1 MLECYDGGIMNIYK
15 GLNKYKLRI
24 IVVILLTFGNALGE
38 LFLPRLMSLVIDKG
52 VAYGDTAYVLKI
64 GALMIV
70 VVILTVMCRASAA
83 YHSSKTTMAF
93 SRDLRYKLFKKI
105 NYLSFDDVEH
115 FSISSL
121 ITRTTDDVNQV
132 EQMVLMGLRPLIRGP
147 LMFIGGLIMALST
160 NVKLSLVFPLTIP
173 FIGFGIF
180 YVFKRGLPYF
190 PILQRR
196 LDKLNELFRRR
207 LTGLRVIRAF
217 SKDDYEEEI
226 FDQANRSYQDM
237 ASLVNKLLVNVR
249 PMLGTILNFG
259 IIFVLYYGAKLVDI
273 RDMGIGELMAFI
285 QYITQVL
292 LAMIMMSFL
301 LTLLPRTFASME
313 RINEVLDYEAT
324 KTGGEKILSEEIFDI
339 EARDLSFSYP
349 DASLKVLKDINFH
362 VKKGETLGIIGGTG
376 SGKSTLLR
384 LLLQFYEPG
393 DGELFINGIDIKSLK
408 NSELREEI
416 SYVPQENFF
425 FSKTV
430 AENLTYSRED
440 AEKERM
446 LEAIKNS
453 DAEEFLGGDPLN
465 KEIARGGKNLS
476 GGQRQR
482 LAIARALTRDAS
494 LYLFDDS
501 FSALDYKTDYELRQ
515 ILKEKLQGKIVIVV
529 AQRVA
534 TILNADKIL
543 ILEDGQVAGYGNH
556 ESLMRTNEIYREIA
570 VSQGQAYEEE

>member
-1 MLECYDGGIMNIYK
+1 MSIYK
-15 GLNKYKLRI
+15 GLNKYKIRI

-38 LFLPRLMSLVIDKG
+38 LFLPRLMSLVIDRG

-173 FIGFGIF
+173 FIGLGIF
-180 YVFKRGLPYF
+180 YVFKRSLPYF

-226 FDQANRSYQDM
+226 FDQANKSYQEM

-273 RDMGIGELMAFI
+273 REMGIGELMAFI

-292 LAMIMMSFL
+292 IAMIMMSFL
-301 LTLLPRTFASME
+301 LSLLPRVFASME
-313 RINEVLDYEAT
+313 RINEVLEYEAT

-339 EARDLSFSYP
+339 EARGLSFSYP

-393 DGELFINGIDIKSLK
+393 EGELFINGMDIKSLK
-408 NSELREEI
+408 NFELREEI

-430 AENLTYSRED
+430 AENLSYARED
-440 AEKERM
+440 AEEDIM
-446 LEAIKNS
+446 FDAIKNA
-453 DAEEFLGGDPLN
+453 DAIEFLGQDPLN

-515 ILKEKLQGKIVIVV
+515 ILKEKLQDKIVIVV

-534 TILNADKIL
+534 TILNDDKIL
-543 ILEDGQVAGYGNH
+543 VLEDGQVAGYGNH
-556 ESLMRTNEIYREIA
+556 ESLMKTNEIYREIA

>member
-1 MLECYDGGIMNIYK
+1 MSIYK
-15 GLNKYKLRI
+15 GLNKYKIRI
-24 IVVILLTFGNALGE
+24 IVVVFLTFGNALGE
-38 LFLPRLMSLVIDKG
+38 LFLPRLMSLVIDRG

-173 FIGFGIF
+173 FIGLGIF
-180 YVFKRGLPYF
+180 YVFKKGLPYF
-190 PILQRR
+190 PILQTR

-226 FDQANRSYQDM
+226 FDQANKSYQEM

-324 KTGGEKILSEEIFDI
+324 KTGGEKILSGEIFDI
-339 EARDLSFSYP
+339 EARNLSFSYP

-384 LLLQFYEPG
+384 LLLQFYEPS

-408 NSELREEI
+408 NFGLREEI

-430 AENLTYSRED
+430 AENLSYARED
-440 AEKERM
+440 AEEERM
-446 LEAIKNS
+446 LEAIKNA
-453 DAEEFLGGDPLN
+453 DAIEFLGDDPLN

-482 LAIARALTRDAS
+482 LAIARALTREAS
-494 LYLFDDS
+494 VYLFDDS

-515 ILKEKLQGKIVIVV
+515 ILKKNLKDKIVIVV

-543 ILEDGQVAGYGNH
+543 VLEDGQVAGYGNH
-556 ESLMRTNEIYREIA
+556 ESLMKTNEIYREIA
-570 VSQGQAYEEE
+570 VSQGQAYE

>member
-1 MLECYDGGIMNIYK
+1 MSIYK
-15 GLNKYKLRI
+15 GLNKYKIRI

-38 LFLPRLMSLVIDKG
+38 LFLPRLMSLVIDRG
-52 VAYGDTAYVLKI
+52 VAYGDTSYVLKI

-83 YHSSKTTMAF
+83 YNSSKTTMAF

-226 FDQANRSYQDM
+226 FDQANRSYQEM

-273 RDMGIGELMAFI
+273 REMGIGELMAFI

-292 LAMIMMSFL
+292 IAMIMMSFL
-301 LTLLPRTFASME
+301 LSLLPRVFASME
-313 RINEVLDYEAT
+313 RINEVLEYEAT

-393 DGELFINGIDIKSLK
+393 EGELFINGMDIKSLK
-408 NSELREEI
+408 NFELREEI

-430 AENLTYSRED
+430 AENLSYARED
-440 AEKERM
+440 AEEEIM
-446 LEAIKNS
+446 FEAIKNA
-453 DAEEFLGGDPLN
+453 DAIEFLGQDPLN

-515 ILKEKLQGKIVIVV
+515 ILKEKLQDKIVIVV

-543 ILEDGQVAGYGNH
+543 VLEDGQVAGYGNH
-556 ESLMRTNEIYREIA
+556 ESLMKTNEIYREIA

>member
-1 MLECYDGGIMNIYK
+1 MSIYK
-15 GLNKYKLRI
+15 GLNKYKIRI

-173 FIGFGIF
+173 FIGIGIF

-226 FDQANRSYQDM
+226 FDQANKSYQEM
-237 ASLVNKLLVNVR
+237 ATLVNKLLVNVR

-259 IIFVLYYGAKLVDI
+259 IIFVLYYGAKLIDI
-273 RDMGIGELMAFI
+273 KEMGIGELMAFI

-292 LAMIMMSFL
+292 IAMIMMSFL
-301 LTLLPRTFASME
+301 LSLLPRVFASME
-313 RINEVLDYEAT
+313 RINEVLEYEAT

-393 DGELFINGIDIKSLK
+393 EGQLFINGIDIKSLK
-408 NSELREEI
+408 NFGLREEI

-430 AENLTYSRED
+430 AENLSYARED
-440 AEKERM
+440 AEEEIM
-446 LEAIKNS
+446 LESIKNS

-515 ILKEKLQGKIVIVV
+515 VLKEKLQGKIVIVV

-543 ILEDGQVAGYGNH
+543 VLEDGQVAGYGNH
-556 ESLMRTNEIYREIA
+556 ESLMKTNEIYREIA

>member
-1 MLECYDGGIMNIYK
+1 MSIYK
-15 GLNKYKLRI
+15 GLNKYKIRI

-147 LMFIGGLIMALST
+147 LMFIGGLIMTLST

-173 FIGFGIF
+173 FIGLGIF
-180 YVFKRGLPYF
+180 YVFKMGLPYF

-226 FDQANRSYQDM
+226 FDQANKSYQEM

-273 RDMGIGELMAFI
+273 REMGIGELMAFI

-292 LAMIMMSFL
+292 IAMIMMSFL
-301 LTLLPRTFASME
+301 LSLLPRVFASME
-313 RINEVLDYEAT
+313 RINEVLEYEAT

-349 DASLKVLKDINFH
+349 DARLKVLKDISFH

-384 LLLQFYEPG
+384 LILQFYEPG
-393 DGELFINGIDIKSLK
+393 DGELFINGIDIKSL
-408 NSELREEI
+408 NNFGLREEI

-430 AENLTYSRED
+430 AENLSYARED
-440 AEKERM
+440 AEEEIM
-446 LEAIKNS
+446 LEAIKNA
-453 DAEEFLGGDPLN
+453 DAIEFLGQDPLN

-494 LYLFDDS
+494 VYLFDDS

-515 ILKEKLQGKIVIVV
+515 ILKEKLQDKIVIVV

-543 ILEDGQVAGYGNH
+543 VLEDGQLAGYGNH

>member
-1 MLECYDGGIMNIYK
+1 MSIYK
-15 GLNKYKLRI
+15 GLNKYKIRI

-52 VAYGDTAYVLKI
+52 VAYGDTSYVLKI
-64 GALMIV
+64 GAVMIF

-160 NVKLSLVFPLTIP
+160 NVKLSIVFPITIP
-173 FIGFGIF
+173 FIAIGIF
-180 YVFKRGLPYF
+180 YVFKLGLPYF
-190 PILQRR
+190 PILQKR
-196 LDKLNELFRRR
+196 LDRLNELFRRR

-217 SKDDYEEEI
+217 SKDEYEENI
-226 FDQANRSYQDM
+226 FENANKSYQEM
-237 ASLVNKLLVNVR
+237 AAKVNKLLVNVR

-259 IIFVLYYGAKLVDI
+259 IIFVLFFGAKLIDI
-273 RDMGIGELMAFI
+273 RNLGIGELMAFI

-292 LAMIMMSFL
+292 SAMIMMSFL

-313 RINEVLDYEAT
+313 RINEVLDYNST
-324 KTGGEKILSEEIFDI
+324 KTGGEKDLAGEIYEI
-339 EARDLSFSYP
+339 EAKNLSFSYP
-349 DASLKVLKDINFH
+349 DANLKVLKNINFK
-362 VKKGETLGIIGGTG
+362 VKRGETLGIIGGTG

-393 DGELFINGIDIKSLK
+393 DGELFINGIDIKSLNNYGVRDK
-408 NSELREEI
+408 I

-430 AENLTYSRED
+430 AENLSYAKEN
-440 AEKERM
+440 AEKEKM
-446 LEAIKNS
+446 LAAIKNS
-453 DAEEFLGGDPLN
+453 DAEEFLGEDPLN

-494 LYLFDDS
+494 VYIFDDS

-515 ILKEKLQGKIVIVV
+515 TLKKSLRDKIVIVV

-543 ILEDGQVAGYGNH
+543 VLEDGEEVGYGNH
-556 ESLMRTNEIYREIA
+556 HILMETNEVYREIA
-570 VSQGQAYEEE
+570 TSQGQAYEEK

>member
-1 MLECYDGGIMNIYK
+1 MSIYK
-15 GLNKYKLRI
+15 GLNKYKIRI

-38 LFLPRLMSLVIDKG
+38 LFLPRLMSLVIDRG

-93 SRDLRYKLFKKI
+93 SKDLRYKLFKKI

-147 LMFIGGLIMALST
+147 LMFMGGLIMALST

-180 YVFKRGLPYF
+180 YVFKKGLPYF
-190 PILQRR
+190 PILQKR

-226 FDQANRSYQDM
+226 FDQANRSYQEM

-249 PMLGTILNFG
+249 PMLGTVLNFG

-273 RDMGIGELMAFI
+273 REMGIGELMAFI

-292 LAMIMMSFL
+292 IAMIMMSFL
-301 LTLLPRTFASME
+301 LSLLPRVFASME
-313 RINEVLDYEAT
+313 RINEVLEYEAT

-393 DGELFINGIDIKSLK
+393 EGELFINGIDIRSLK
-408 NSELREEI
+408 NFELREEI

-430 AENLTYSRED
+430 AENLTYAREN
-440 AEKERM
+440 AEKEIM
-446 LEAIKNS
+446 LESIKNA
-453 DAEEFLGGDPLN
+453 DAIEFLGGDPLN

-494 LYLFDDS
+494 VYLFDDS

-515 ILKEKLQGKIVIVV
+515 ILKGKLQDKIVIVV

-543 ILEDGQVAGYGNH
+543 VLEDGQVAGYGNH
-556 ESLMRTNEIYREIA
+556 ESLMKTNEIYREIA

>member
-1 MLECYDGGIMNIYK
+1 MSIYK
-15 GLNKYKLRI
+15 GLNKYKIRI

-173 FIGFGIF
+173 FIGLGIF
-180 YVFKRGLPYF
+180 YVFKKGLPYF

-226 FDQANRSYQDM
+226 FDQANRSYQEM

-259 IIFVLYYGAKLVDI
+259 IIFVLYYGAKLIDI
-273 RDMGIGELMAFI
+273 REMGIGELMAFI

-292 LAMIMMSFL
+292 IAMIMMSFL
-301 LTLLPRTFASME
+301 LSLLPRVFASME
-313 RINEVLDYEAT
+313 RINEVLEYEAT

-362 VKKGETLGIIGGTG
+362 VKKGETLGIIGGAG

-393 DGELFINGIDIKSLK
+393 EGQLFINGIDIKSLK
-408 NSELREEI
+408 NFELREKI

-430 AENLTYSRED
+430 AENLSYARED
-440 AEKERM
+440 AEEEIM
-446 LEAIKNS
+446 LEAIKNA
-453 DAEEFLGGDPLN
+453 DAIEFLGQDPLN

-515 ILKEKLQGKIVIVV
+515 ILKEKLQDKIVIVV

-543 ILEDGQVAGYGNH
+543 VLEDGQLAGYGNH
-556 ESLMRTNEIYREIA
+556 ESLMKTNEIYREIA

>member
-1 MLECYDGGIMNIYK
+1 MSIYK
-15 GLNKYKLRI
+15 GLNKYKIRI

-38 LFLPRLMSLVIDKG
+38 LFLPRLMSLVIDRG

-93 SRDLRYKLFKKI
+93 SRDLRYKLFKEI

-173 FIGFGIF
+173 FIGLGIF

-226 FDQANRSYQDM
+226 FDQANRSYQEM

-292 LAMIMMSFL
+292 IAMIMMSFL
-301 LTLLPRTFASME
+301 LSLLPRVFASME
-313 RINEVLDYEAT
+313 RINEVLEYEAT

-393 DGELFINGIDIKSLK
+393 EGELFINGIDIKSLK
-408 NSELREEI
+408 NFELREEI

-430 AENLTYSRED
+430 AENLSYARED
-440 AEKERM
+440 AEEEIM
-446 LEAIKNS
+446 LEAIKNA
-453 DAEEFLGGDPLN
+453 DAIGFLGEDPLT

-494 LYLFDDS
+494 VYLFDDS

-515 ILKEKLQGKIVIVV
+515 ILKEKLGDKIVIVV

-543 ILEDGQVAGYGNH
+543 VLEDGQVAGYGNH
-556 ESLMRTNEIYREIA
+556 ESLMKTNEIYREIA

>member
-1 MLECYDGGIMNIYK
+1 MSIYK
-15 GLNKYKLRI
+15 GLNKYKIRI

-38 LFLPRLMSLVIDKG
+38 LFLPRLMSLVIDRG

-180 YVFKRGLPYF
+180 YVFKLGLPYF

-226 FDQANRSYQDM
+226 FDQANKSYQEM

-259 IIFVLYYGAKLVDI
+259 IIFVLYYGAKLIDI
-273 RDMGIGELMAFI
+273 KEMGIGELMAFI

-292 LAMIMMSFL
+292 IAMIMMSFL
-301 LTLLPRTFASME
+301 LSLLPRVFASME
-313 RINEVLDYEAT
+313 RINEVLEYEAT

-393 DGELFINGIDIKSLK
+393 EGELFINGIDIKSLK
-408 NSELREEI
+408 NFGLREEI
-416 SYVPQENFF
+416 SYVPQGNFF

-430 AENLTYSRED
+430 AENLSYARED
-440 AEKERM
+440 AEEELM
-446 LEAIKNS
+446 LESIKNA
-453 DAEEFLGGDPLN
+453 DAEEFLGGNPLN

-515 ILKEKLQGKIVIVV
+515 ILKEKLGEKIVIVV

-543 ILEDGQVAGYGNH
+543 VLEDGQVAGYGNH
-556 ESLMRTNEIYREIA
+556 ESLMKTNEIYREIA

>member
-1 MLECYDGGIMNIYK
+1 MSIYK
-15 GLNKYKLRI
+15 GLNKYKIRI

-173 FIGFGIF
+173 FIGLGIF
-180 YVFKRGLPYF
+180 YVFKKGLPYF

-226 FDQANRSYQDM
+226 FDQANRSYQEM

-292 LAMIMMSFL
+292 IAMIMMSFL
-301 LTLLPRTFASME
+301 LSLLPRVFASME

-339 EARDLSFSYP
+339 EARNLSFSYP

-393 DGELFINGIDIKSLK
+393 EGELFINGIDIKSLK
-408 NSELREEI
+408 NFELREEI

-430 AENLTYSRED
+430 AENLSYARED
-440 AEKERM
+440 AEEEIM
-446 LEAIKNS
+446 LEAIKNA
-453 DAEEFLGGDPLN
+453 DAIEFLGDDPLN

-515 ILKEKLQGKIVIVV
+515 ILKEKLQDKIVVVV

-543 ILEDGQVAGYGNH
+543 VLEGGQVAGYGNH
-556 ESLMRTNEIYREIA
+556 ESLMKTNEIYREIA

>member
-1 MLECYDGGIMNIYK
+1 MSIYK
-15 GLNKYKLRI
+15 GLNKYKIRI
-24 IVVILLTFGNALGE
+24 IFVILLTFGNALGE
-38 LFLPRLMSLVIDKG
+38 LFLPRLMSLVIDRG

-105 NYLSFDDVEH
+105 NYLSFDHVEH

-147 LMFIGGLIMALST
+147 LMFMGGLIMALST

-180 YVFKRGLPYF
+180 YVFKLGLPYF

-226 FDQANRSYQDM
+226 FDQANKSYQEM

-273 RDMGIGELMAFI
+273 REMGIGELMAFI

-292 LAMIMMSFL
+292 IAMIMMSFL
-301 LTLLPRTFASME
+301 LSLLPRVFASME
-313 RINEVLDYEAT
+313 RINEVLEYEAT
-324 KTGGEKILSEEIFDI
+324 KTGGEKVLSEEIFDI

-393 DGELFINGIDIKSLK
+393 EGQLFINGIDIKSLK
-408 NSELREEI
+408 NFELREEI

-430 AENLTYSRED
+430 AENLSYARED
-440 AEKERM
+440 AEEDIM
-446 LEAIKNS
+446 LEAIKNA
-453 DAEEFLGGDPLN
+453 DAIEFLGQDPLN

-476 GGQRQR
+476 GGQRHR

-515 ILKEKLQGKIVIVV
+515 ILKEKLQDKIVIVV

-543 ILEDGQVAGYGNH
+543 VLEDGQVAGYGNH
-556 ESLMRTNEIYREIA
+556 ESLMKTNEIYREIA

>member
-1 MLECYDGGIMNIYK
+1 MSIYK
-15 GLNKYKLRI
+15 GLNRYKIRI
-24 IVVILLTFGNALGE
+24 IFVILLTFGNALGE
-38 LFLPRLMSLVIDKG
+38 LFLPRLMSLVIDRG

-64 GALMIV
+64 GALMIF

-173 FIGFGIF
+173 FIGLGIF

-217 SKDDYEEEI
+217 SKDEYEEAV
-226 FDQANRSYQDM
+226 FDEANIAYQEM
-237 ASLVNKLLVNVR
+237 STKVNKLLVNVR

-259 IIFVLYYGAKLVDI
+259 IIFVLYYGAKLIDI
-273 RDMGIGELMAFI
+273 REMGIGELMAFI

-292 LAMIMMSFL
+292 IAMIMMSFL
-301 LTLLPRTFASME
+301 LSLLPRVFASME
-313 RINEVLDYEAT
+313 RINEVLEYEAT
-324 KTGGEKILSEEIFDI
+324 KTGGEKVLSEEIFDI

-393 DGELFINGIDIKSLK
+393 EGQLFINGIDIKSLK
-408 NSELREEI
+408 NFELREEI

-430 AENLTYSRED
+430 AENLSYARED
-440 AEKERM
+440 AEEDIM
-446 LEAIKNS
+446 LEAIKNA
-453 DAEEFLGGDPLN
+453 DAIEFLGQDPLN

-476 GGQRQR
+476 GGQRHR
-482 LAIARALTRDAS
+482 LAIVRALTRDAS

-515 ILKEKLQGKIVIVV
+515 ILKEKLQDKIVIVV

-543 ILEDGQVAGYGNH
+543 VLEDGQVAGYGNH
-556 ESLMRTNEIYREIA
+556 ESLMKTNEIYREIA

>member
-1 MLECYDGGIMNIYK
+1 MNIYR
-15 GLNKYKLRI
+15 GLNKYKIRI
-24 IVVILLTFGNALGE
+24 IVVIFLTFGNALGE
-38 LFLPRLMSLVIDKG
+38 LFLPKLMSLVIDKG
-52 VAYGDTAYVLKI
+52 VAYGDTDYVLKI
-64 GALMIV
+64 GGLMIL
-70 VVILTVMCRASAA
+70 VVIFTVMCRASAA

-132 EQMVLMGLRPLIRGP
+132 EQMVLIGLRPLIRGP

-160 NVKLSLVFPLTIP
+160 NVRLSLVFPITIP
-173 FIGFGIF
+173 FIGLGIYF
-180 YVFKRGLPYF
+180 VFKKGLPYF
-190 PILQRR
+190 PILQKR

-217 SKDDYEEEI
+217 SKDEYEEEI
-226 FDQANRSYQDM
+226 FDEANISYQEM
-237 ASLVNKLLVNVR
+237 ATKVNKLLVNVR

-259 IIFVLYYGAKLVDI
+259 IIFVLYFGARLIDI
-273 RDMGIGELMAFI
+273 REMGIGDLMAFI

-292 LAMIMMSFL
+292 SAMIMMSFL
-301 LTLLPRTFASME
+301 LSLIPRTYASMD
-313 RINEVLDYEAT
+313 RINEVLDYEST
-324 KTGGEKILSEEIFDI
+324 KTGGEEILSKEIYEI
-339 EARDLSFSYP
+339 EAKNLFFAYP
-349 DASLKVLKDINFH
+349 DASMKVLRDINFN

-376 SGKSTLLR
+376 SGKSSLLR

-393 DGELFINGIDIKSLK
+393 DGELFINGRDIKTL
-408 NSELREEI
+408 NNYDVREEI

-430 AENLTYSRED
+430 SENLSYAKENAED
-440 AEKERM
+440 DKM
-446 LEAIKNS
+446 LESLKNAR
-453 DAEEFLGGDPLN
+453 AEEFLGENPLE
-465 KEIARGGKNLS
+465 KKISRGGKNLS

-482 LAIARALTRDAS
+482 LAMARALARDAS
-494 LYLFDDS
+494 VYIFDDS

-515 ILKEKLQGKIVIVV
+515 ILKKKLDEKIVIVV

-543 ILEDGQVAGYGNH
+543 VLEDGQVAGYGNH
-556 ESLMRTNEIYREIA
+556 KNLMRTNEVYREIA
-570 VSQGQAYEEE
+570 ISQGQAYEEE

>member
-1 MLECYDGGIMNIYK
+1 MNIYK
-15 GLNKYKLRI
+15 GLNKYKIRI

-38 LFLPRLMSLVIDKG
+38 LFLPKLMSLVIDKG
-52 VAYGDTAYVLKI
+52 VAYGDTSYVLKI
-64 GALMIV
+64 GALMIF

-93 SRDLRYKLFKKI
+93 SRDLRYELFKKI
-105 NYLSFDDVEH
+105 NYLSFDDVKY

-160 NVKLSLVFPLTIP
+160 NVKLSIVFPLTIP
-173 FIGFGIF
+173 FIGLGIF
-180 YVFKRGLPYF
+180 YVFKMGLPYF

-217 SKDDYEEEI
+217 SKDEYEEVV
-226 FDQANRSYQDM
+226 FDEANRSYQEM
-237 ASLVNKLLVNVR
+237 STKVNKLLVNVR

-259 IIFVLYYGAKLVDI
+259 IIFVLYYGAKLIDI
-273 RDMGIGELMAFI
+273 RELGIGELMAYI

-292 LAMIMMSFL
+292 IAMIMMSFL
-301 LTLLPRTFASME
+301 LSLLPRVFASME
-313 RINEVLDYEAT
+313 RINEVLEYERS
-324 KTGGEKILSEEIFDI
+324 KTGGDKNLSEDIYEI
-339 EARDLSFSYP
+339 EAKNLSFSYP
-349 DASLKVLKDINFH
+349 DASLKALKDINFH

-408 NSELREEI
+408 NFEVREKI

-430 AENLTYSRED
+430 AENLSYAREN
-440 AEKERM
+440 AEEEKM
-446 LEAIKNS
+446 LDSINNAH
-453 DAEEFLGGDPLN
+453 AREFLGEDPLN
-465 KEIARGGKNLS
+465 KEIARAGKNLS

-482 LAIARALTRDAS
+482 LAIARALTREAS
-494 LYLFDDS
+494 VYLFDDS

-515 ILKEKLQGKIVIVV
+515 ILKKNLKDKIVIVV

-543 ILEDGQVAGYGNH
+543 VLEDGQVAGYGNH
-556 ESLMRTNEIYREIA
+556 ESLMKTNEIYREIA
-570 VSQGQAYEEE
+570 ISQGQDYEEER

>member
-1 MLECYDGGIMNIYK
+1 MSIYK
-15 GLNKYKLRI
+15 GLNKYKIRI
-24 IVVILLTFGNALGE
+24 IFVILLTFGNALGE
-38 LFLPRLMSLVIDKG
+38 LFLPRLMSLVIDRG

-173 FIGFGIF
+173 FIGLGIF
-180 YVFKRGLPYF
+180 YVFKMGLPYF

-226 FDQANRSYQDM
+226 FDQANKSYQEM

-273 RDMGIGELMAFI
+273 REMGIGELMAFI

-292 LAMIMMSFL
+292 IAMIMMSFL
-301 LTLLPRTFASME
+301 LSLLPRVFASME
-313 RINEVLDYEAT
+313 RINEVLEYEAT

-339 EARDLSFSYP
+339 EARELSFSYP

-393 DGELFINGIDIKSLK
+393 DGQLFINGMDIKSLK
-408 NSELREEI
+408 NFELREEI
-416 SYVPQENFF
+416 SYVPHENFF

-430 AENLTYSRED
+430 AENLSYARED
-440 AEKERM
+440 AEEDIM

-453 DAEEFLGGDPLN
+453 DAEEFLGQDPLN

-515 ILKEKLQGKIVIVV
+515 ILKEKLQDKIVIVV

-543 ILEDGQVAGYGNH
+543 VLEDGQVAGYGNH
-556 ESLMRTNEIYREIA
+556 ESLMKTNEIYREIA

>member
-1 MLECYDGGIMNIYK
+1 MSIYK
-15 GLNKYKLRI
+15 GLNKYKIRI

-38 LFLPRLMSLVIDKG
+38 LFLPRLMSLVIDRG

-173 FIGFGIF
+173 FIGLGIF
-180 YVFKRGLPYF
+180 YVFKMGLPYF

-226 FDQANRSYQDM
+226 FDQANRSYQEM

-259 IIFVLYYGAKLVDI
+259 IIFVLYYGAKLIDI
-273 RDMGIGELMAFI
+273 REMGIGELMAFI

-292 LAMIMMSFL
+292 IAMIMMSFL
-301 LTLLPRTFASME
+301 LSLLPRVFASME
-313 RINEVLDYEAT
+313 RINEVLEYEAT

-393 DGELFINGIDIKSLK
+393 EGQLFINGMDIKSLK
-408 NSELREEI
+408 NFELREEI

-430 AENLTYSRED
+430 AENLSYARKD
-440 AEKERM
+440 AEEEIM
-446 LEAIKNS
+446 LEAIKNA
-453 DAEEFLGGDPLN
+453 DAIEFLGQDPLN

-515 ILKEKLQGKIVIVV
+515 ILKEKLQDKIVIVV

-543 ILEDGQVAGYGNH
+543 VLEDGQLAGYGNH

>member
-1 MLECYDGGIMNIYK
+1 MSIYK
-15 GLNKYKLRI
+15 GLNKYKIRI

-38 LFLPRLMSLVIDKG
+38 LFLPRLMSLVIDRG

-173 FIGFGIF
+173 FIGLGIF
-180 YVFKRGLPYF
+180 YVFKKGLPYF

-217 SKDDYEEEI
+217 SKDDYEEEV
-226 FDQANRSYQDM
+226 FDQANRSYQEM
-237 ASLVNKLLVNVR
+237 ASIVNKLLVNVR

-273 RDMGIGELMAFI
+273 REMGIGELMAFI

-292 LAMIMMSFL
+292 IAMIMMSFL
-301 LTLLPRTFASME
+301 LSLLPRVFASME
-313 RINEVLDYEAT
+313 RINEVLEYEAT

-384 LLLQFYEPG
+384 LILQFYEPG
-393 DGELFINGIDIKSLK
+393 EGQLFINGIDIKSLR
-408 NSELREEI
+408 NFELREEI

-430 AENLTYSRED
+430 AENLSYARED
-440 AEKERM
+440 VEEEIM
-446 LEAIKNS
+446 LEAIKNA
-453 DAEEFLGGDPLN
+453 DAIEFLGQDPLN

-515 ILKEKLQGKIVIVV
+515 ILKEKLQDKIVIVV

-543 ILEDGQVAGYGNH
+543 VLEDGQVAGYGNH

>member
-1 MLECYDGGIMNIYK
+1 MNIYK
-15 GLNKYKLRI
+15 GLNKYKIRI

-38 LFLPRLMSLVIDKG
+38 LFLPKLMSLVIDKG
-52 VAYGDTAYVLKI
+52 VAYGDTSYVLKI
-64 GALMIV
+64 GALMIF

-93 SRDLRYKLFKKI
+93 SRDLRYELFKKI
-105 NYLSFDDVEH
+105 NYLSFDDVDH

-160 NVKLSLVFPLTIP
+160 NVKLSIVFPLTIP
-173 FIGFGIF
+173 FIGLGIF
-180 YVFKRGLPYF
+180 YVFKMGLPYF

-217 SKDDYEEEI
+217 SKDDYEEEV
-226 FDQANRSYQDM
+226 FDDANKSYQEM
-237 ASLVNKLLVNVR
+237 STKVNKLLVNVR

-259 IIFVLYYGAKLVDI
+259 IIFVLYYGAKLIDI
-273 RDMGIGELMAFI
+273 RELGIGELMAYI

-292 LAMIMMSFL
+292 IAMIMMSFL
-301 LTLLPRTFASME
+301 LSLLPRVFASME
-313 RINEVLDYEAT
+313 RINEVLEYERS
-324 KTGGEKILSEEIFDI
+324 KTGGDKNLSEDIYEI
-339 EARDLSFSYP
+339 EAKNLSFSYP
-349 DASLKVLKDINFH
+349 DASLKALKDINFH

-408 NSELREEI
+408 NFGVREKI

-430 AENLTYSRED
+430 AENLSYARED
-440 AEKERM
+440 AEEEKM
-446 LEAIKNS
+446 LESINNAQ
-453 DAEEFLGGDPLN
+453 AREFLGEDPLN

-482 LAIARALTRDAS
+482 LAIARALTREAS
-494 LYLFDDS
+494 VYLFDDS

-515 ILKEKLQGKIVIVV
+515 ILKKNLRDKIVIVV

-543 ILEDGQVAGYGNH
+543 VLEDGQVAGYGNH
-556 ESLMRTNEIYREIA
+556 ESLMKTNEIYREIA
-570 VSQGQAYEEE
+570 ISQGQDYEEER

>member
-1 MLECYDGGIMNIYK
+1 MSIYK
-15 GLNKYKLRI
+15 GLNKYKIRI

-147 LMFIGGLIMALST
+147 LMFMGGLIMALST

-180 YVFKRGLPYF
+180 YVFKSGLPYF

-226 FDQANRSYQDM
+226 FDQANRSYQEM

-393 DGELFINGIDIKSLK
+393 DGQLFINGIDIKSLK
-408 NSELREEI
+408 NFGLREEI

-430 AENLTYSRED
+430 VENLSYARED
-440 AEKERM
+440 AEKDIM

-494 LYLFDDS
+494 VYLFDDS

-543 ILEDGQVAGYGNH
+543 VLEDGQVAGYGNH
-556 ESLMRTNEIYREIA
+556 ESLMKTNEIYREIA

>member
-1 MLECYDGGIMNIYK
+1 MSIYK
-15 GLNKYKLRI
+15 GLNKYKIRI

-173 FIGFGIF
+173 FIGLGIF

-226 FDQANRSYQDM
+226 FDQANKSYQEM

-259 IIFVLYYGAKLVDI
+259 IIFVLYYGAKLVHI
-273 RDMGIGELMAFI
+273 REMGIGELMAFI

-292 LAMIMMSFL
+292 IAMIMMSFL
-301 LTLLPRTFASME
+301 LSLLPRVFASME
-313 RINEVLDYEAT
+313 RINEVLEYEAT

-408 NSELREEI
+408 NFGLREEI

-430 AENLTYSRED
+430 AENLSYAKED
-440 AEKERM
+440 AEEERM
-446 LEAIKNS
+446 LEAIKNA
-453 DAEEFLGGDPLN
+453 DAEEFLGQDPLN

-515 ILKEKLQGKIVIVV
+515 ILKEKLQDKIVIVV

-543 ILEDGQVAGYGNH
+543 VLEDGQVAGYGNH
-556 ESLMRTNEIYREIA
+556 ESLMKTNEIYREIA

>member
-1 MLECYDGGIMNIYK
+1 MSIYK
-15 GLNKYKLRI
+15 GLNKYKIRI

-38 LFLPRLMSLVIDKG
+38 LFLPRLMSLVIDRG

-83 YHSSKTTMAF
+83 YNSSKTTMAF

-173 FIGFGIF
+173 FIGLGIF
-180 YVFKRGLPYF
+180 YVFKKGLPYF

-217 SKDDYEEEI
+217 SKDEYEEEI
-226 FDQANRSYQDM
+226 FDQANRSYQEM

-259 IIFVLYYGAKLVDI
+259 IIFVLYYGAKLIDI
-273 RDMGIGELMAFI
+273 REMGIGELMAFI

-292 LAMIMMSFL
+292 IAMIMMSFL
-301 LTLLPRTFASME
+301 LSLLPRVFASME
-313 RINEVLDYEAT
+313 RINEVLEYEAT

-393 DGELFINGIDIKSLK
+393 EGQLFINGIDIKSLK
-408 NSELREEI
+408 NFELREEI

-430 AENLTYSRED
+430 AENLSYARED
-440 AEKERM
+440 AEEDIM
-446 LEAIKNS
+446 LEAIKNA
-453 DAEEFLGGDPLN
+453 DAIEFLGQDPLN

-515 ILKEKLQGKIVIVV
+515 ILKEKLQDKIVIVV

-543 ILEDGQVAGYGNH
+543 VLEDGQLAGYGNH
-556 ESLMRTNEIYREIA
+556 ESLMKTNEIYREIA

>member
-1 MLECYDGGIMNIYK
+1 MSIYK
-15 GLNKYKLRI
+15 GLNKYKIRI

-38 LFLPRLMSLVIDKG
+38 LFLPKLMSLVIDKG
-52 VAYGDTAYVLKI
+52 VAYGDTSYVLKI
-64 GALMIV
+64 GAVMIF
-70 VVILTVMCRASAA
+70 VVIITVMCRASAA
-83 YHSSKTTMAF
+83 YHSSKTAMAF
-93 SRDLRYKLFKKI
+93 SRDLRYELFRKI

-121 ITRTTDDVNQV
+121 ITRTTDDVDQV

-160 NVKLSLVFPLTIP
+160 NVKLSIVFPITIP
-173 FIGFGIF
+173 FIAIGIF
-180 YVFKRGLPYF
+180 YVFKIGLPYF
-190 PILQRR
+190 PILQKR

-217 SKDDYEEEI
+217 SKDEYEEKI
-226 FDQANRSYQDM
+226 FDEANISYQEM
-237 ASLVNKLLVNVR
+237 AIKVNKLLVNVR

-259 IIFVLYYGAKLVDI
+259 IIFVLFFGSKLIDI
-273 RDMGIGELMAFI
+273 RDLGIGELMAFI

-292 LAMIMMSFL
+292 SAMIMMSFL

-313 RINEVLDYEAT
+313 RINEVLDFNST
-324 KTGGEKILSEEIFDI
+324 KTGGEKDLSGEIYEI
-339 EARDLSFSYP
+339 EAKNLSFSYP
-349 DASLKVLKDINFH
+349 DANLKVLKDISFK

-393 DGELFINGIDIKSLK
+393 DGELFINGIDIKSLNNYGVRDK
-408 NSELREEI
+408 I

-430 AENLTYSRED
+430 AENLSYAKEN
-440 AEKERM
+440 AEEEKM
-446 LEAIKNS
+446 LAAIKNS
-453 DAEEFLGGDPLN
+453 DADGFLGEDPLN
-465 KEIARGGKNLS
+465 KKIARGGKNLS

-482 LAIARALTRDAS
+482 LAIARSLTRDAS
-494 LYLFDDS
+494 VYIFDDS

-515 ILKEKLQGKIVIVV
+515 TLKKNLRDKIVILV

-543 ILEDGQVAGYGNH
+543 VLEDGEVVGYGNH
-556 ESLMRTNEIYREIA
+556 YSLMKTNEIYREIA
-570 VSQGQAYEEE
+570 TSQGQAYEEK

>member
-1 MLECYDGGIMNIYK
+1 MNIYK
-15 GLNKYKLRI
+15 GLNKYKIRI

-38 LFLPRLMSLVIDKG
+38 LFLPKLMSLVIDKG
-52 VAYGDTAYVLKI
+52 VAYGDTSYVLKI
-64 GALMIV
+64 GALMIF

-93 SRDLRYKLFKKI
+93 SRDLRYELFKKI
-105 NYLSFDDVEH
+105 NYLSFDDVEY

-160 NVKLSLVFPLTIP
+160 NVKLSIVFPLTIP
-173 FIGFGIF
+173 FIGLGIF
-180 YVFKRGLPYF
+180 YVFKMGLSYF

-217 SKDDYEEEI
+217 SKDDYEEEV
-226 FDQANRSYQDM
+226 FDEANRSYQEM
-237 ASLVNKLLVNVR
+237 STKVNKLLVNVR

-259 IIFVLYYGAKLVDI
+259 IIFVLYYGAKLIDI
-273 RDMGIGELMAFI
+273 RELGIGELMAYI

-292 LAMIMMSFL
+292 IAMIMMSFL
-301 LTLLPRTFASME
+301 LSLLPRVFASME
-313 RINEVLDYEAT
+313 RINEVLEYERS
-324 KTGGEKILSEEIFDI
+324 KTGGDKNLSEDIYEI
-339 EARDLSFSYP
+339 EAKNLSFSYP

-408 NSELREEI
+408 NFEVREKI

-430 AENLTYSRED
+430 AENLSYAREN
-440 AEKERM
+440 AEEEKM
-446 LEAIKNS
+446 LDSINNAH
-453 DAEEFLGGDPLN
+453 AREFLGEDPLN
-465 KEIARGGKNLS
+465 KEIARAGKNLS

-482 LAIARALTRDAS
+482 LAIARALTREAS
-494 LYLFDDS
+494 VYLFDDS

-515 ILKEKLQGKIVIVV
+515 ILKKNLKDKIVIVV

-543 ILEDGQVAGYGNH
+543 VLEDGEVAGYGNH
-556 ESLMRTNEIYREIA
+556 ESLMKTNEIYREIA
-570 VSQGQAYEEE
+570 ISQGQDYEEER

>member
-1 MLECYDGGIMNIYK
+1 MNIYK
-15 GLNKYKLRI
+15 GLNKYKIRI

-52 VAYGDTAYVLKI
+52 VAYGDTSYVLKI
-64 GALMIV
+64 GAFMIF

-93 SRDLRYKLFKKI
+93 SRDLRYELFKKI
-105 NYLSFDDVEH
+105 NYLSFDDVEY

-160 NVKLSLVFPLTIP
+160 NVKLSIVFPLTIP
-173 FIGFGIF
+173 FIGLGIF
-180 YVFKRGLPYF
+180 YVFKMGLPYF

-217 SKDDYEEEI
+217 SKDDYEEEV
-226 FDQANRSYQDM
+226 FDDANKFYQEM
-237 ASLVNKLLVNVR
+237 STKVNKLLVNVR

-259 IIFVLYYGAKLVDI
+259 IIFVLYYGAKLIDI
-273 RDMGIGELMAFI
+273 RELGIGELMAYI

-292 LAMIMMSFL
+292 IAMIMMSFL
-301 LTLLPRTFASME
+301 LSLLPRVFASME
-313 RINEVLDYEAT
+313 RINEVLEYERS
-324 KTGGEKILSEEIFDI
+324 KTGGDKNLSDDIYEI
-339 EARDLSFSYP
+339 EAKNLSFSYP
-349 DASLKVLKDINFH
+349 DASLKALKDINFH

-408 NSELREEI
+408 NFGVREKI

-430 AENLTYSRED
+430 AENLSYAREN
-440 AEKERM
+440 AEEEKM
-446 LEAIKNS
+446 LESINNAQ
-453 DAEEFLGGDPLN
+453 AREFLGEDPLN

-482 LAIARALTRDAS
+482 LAIARALTREAS
-494 LYLFDDS
+494 VYLFDDS

-515 ILKEKLQGKIVIVV
+515 ILKKNLRDKIVIVV

-543 ILEDGQVAGYGNH
+543 VLEDGEVAGYGNH
-556 ESLMRTNEIYREIA
+556 ESLMKTNEIYREIA
-570 VSQGQAYEEE
+570 ISQGQDYEEER

>member
-1 MLECYDGGIMNIYK
+1 MNIYK
-15 GLNKYKLRI
+15 GLNKYKIRI

-52 VAYGDTAYVLKI
+52 VAYRDTSYVLKI
-64 GALMIV
+64 GALMIF

-93 SRDLRYKLFKKI
+93 SRDLRYELFKKI
-105 NYLSFDDVEH
+105 NYLSFDDVEY

-160 NVKLSLVFPLTIP
+160 NVKLSIVFPLTIP
-173 FIGFGIF
+173 FIGLGIF
-180 YVFKRGLPYF
+180 YVFKMGLPYF

-217 SKDDYEEEI
+217 SKDEYEEAV
-226 FDQANRSYQDM
+226 FDEANRSYQEM
-237 ASLVNKLLVNVR
+237 STKVNKLLVNVR

-259 IIFVLYYGAKLVDI
+259 IIFVLYYGAKLIDI
-273 RDMGIGELMAFI
+273 RELGIGELMAYI

-292 LAMIMMSFL
+292 IAMIMMSFL
-301 LTLLPRTFASME
+301 LSLLPRVFASME
-313 RINEVLDYEAT
+313 RINEVLEYERS
-324 KTGGEKILSEEIFDI
+324 KTGGDKNLSEDIYEI
-339 EARDLSFSYP
+339 EAKNLSFSYP

-408 NSELREEI
+408 NFGVREKI

-430 AENLTYSRED
+430 AENLSYAREN
-440 AEKERM
+440 AEEEKM
-446 LEAIKNS
+446 LDSINNAH
-453 DAEEFLGGDPLN
+453 AREFLGEDPLN
-465 KEIARGGKNLS
+465 KEIARAGKNLS

-482 LAIARALTRDAS
+482 LAIARALTREAS
-494 LYLFDDS
+494 VYLFDDS

-515 ILKEKLQGKIVIVV
+515 ILKKNLKDKIVIVV

-543 ILEDGQVAGYGNH
+543 VLEDGEVAGYGNH
-556 ESLMRTNEIYREIA
+556 ESLMKTNEIYREIA
-570 VSQGQAYEEE
+570 ISQGQDYEEER

>member
-1 MLECYDGGIMNIYK
+1 MSIYK
-15 GLNKYKLRI
+15 GLNKYKIRI

-38 LFLPRLMSLVIDKG
+38 LFLPRLMSLVIDRG

-173 FIGFGIF
+173 FIGSGIF
-180 YVFKRGLPYF
+180 YVFKKGLPYF

-226 FDQANRSYQDM
+226 FDQANRSYQEM

-273 RDMGIGELMAFI
+273 REMGIGELMAFI

-292 LAMIMMSFL
+292 IAMIMMSFL
-301 LTLLPRTFASME
+301 LSLLPRVFASME
-313 RINEVLDYEAT
+313 RINEVLEYEAT

-393 DGELFINGIDIKSLK
+393 EGQLFINGMDIKSLK
-408 NSELREEI
+408 NFELREEI

-430 AENLTYSRED
+430 AENLSYARKD
-440 AEKERM
+440 AEEEIM
-446 LEAIKNS
+446 LEAIKNA
-453 DAEEFLGGDPLN
+453 DAIEFLGQDPLN

-515 ILKEKLQGKIVIVV
+515 ILKEKLQDKIVIVV

-543 ILEDGQVAGYGNH
+543 VLEDGQLAGYGNH
-556 ESLMRTNEIYREIA
+556 ESLMKTNEIYREIA

>member
-1 MLECYDGGIMNIYK
+1 MSIYK
-15 GLNKYKLRI
+15 GLNKYKIRI

-173 FIGFGIF
+173 FIGLGIF
-180 YVFKRGLPYF
+180 YVFKKGLPYF

-226 FDQANRSYQDM
+226 FDQANKSYQEM

-273 RDMGIGELMAFI
+273 REMGIGELMAFI

-292 LAMIMMSFL
+292 IAMIMMSFL
-301 LTLLPRTFASME
+301 LSLLPRVFASME
-313 RINEVLDYEAT
+313 RINEVLEYEAT

-349 DASLKVLKDINFH
+349 DASLKVLKDISFH

-393 DGELFINGIDIKSLK
+393 EGQLFINGIDIKSL
-408 NSELREEI
+408 NNFGLREEI

-430 AENLTYSRED
+430 AENLSYARED
-440 AEKERM
+440 AEEEIM
-446 LEAIKNS
+446 LEAIKNA
-453 DAEEFLGGDPLN
+453 DAEEFLGQDPLN

-515 ILKEKLQGKIVIVV
+515 ILKEKLQDKIVVVV

-543 ILEDGQVAGYGNH
+543 VLEDGQVAGYGNH
-556 ESLMRTNEIYREIA
+556 ESLMKINEIYREIA

>member
-1 MLECYDGGIMNIYK
+1 MNIYK

-24 IVVILLTFGNALGE
+24 VVVILLTFGNALGE
-38 LFLPRLMSLVIDKG
+38 LFLPKLMSLVIDKG
-52 VAYGDTAYVLKI
+52 VAYGDTDYVLKI
-64 GALMIV
+64 GGVMIIV
-70 VVILTVMCRASAA
+70 VIFTVMFRASAA

-132 EQMVLMGLRPLIRGP
+132 EQMVLMGLRPLVRGP

-160 NVKLSLVFPLTIP
+160 NVKLSAVFPITIP
-173 FIGFGIF
+173 FIGIGIYF
-180 YVFKRGLPYF
+180 VFKKGLPYF

-217 SKDDYEEEI
+217 SKDAYEEEI
-226 FDQANRSYQDM
+226 FDEANLSYQEM
-237 ASLVNKLLVNVR
+237 AAKVNKLLVNVR

-259 IIFVLYYGAKLVDI
+259 IIFVLYFGAKLIDI
-273 RDMGIGELMAFI
+273 REMGIGDLMAFI

-292 LAMIMMSFL
+292 SAMIMMSFL
-301 LTLLPRTFASME
+301 LSLLPRTFASME
-313 RINEVLDYEAT
+313 RINEVLEYKST
-324 KTGGEKILSEEIFDI
+324 KTGGDKKLSGDIYEIQ
-339 EARDLSFSYP
+339 AKNLSFAYP
-349 DASLKVLKDINFH
+349 DASQRVLNDISFD

-376 SGKSTLLR
+376 SGKSSLLR

-393 DGELFINGIDIKSLK
+393 DGELFLNGRDIKTLNNYEVRDK
-408 NSELREEI
+408 I

-430 AENLTYSRED
+430 AENLSYAKED
-440 AEKERM
+440 AEDEKM
-446 LEAIKNS
+446 IASLKN
-453 DAEEFLGGDPLN
+453 ARAHEFLGDKPLE
-465 KEIARGGKNLS
+465 KKISRAGRNLS

-482 LAIARALTRDAS
+482 LAMARALTRDAS
-494 LYLFDDS
+494 VYLFDDS

-515 ILKEKLQGKIVIVV
+515 LLNKSLEDKIVIVV

-543 ILEDGQVAGYGNH
+543 VLEDGRVAGYGNH
-556 ESLMRTNEIYREIA
+556 QDLMKHNEVYREIA
-570 VSQGQAYEEE
+570 ISQGQAYEEE

>member
-1 MLECYDGGIMNIYK
+1 MSIYK
-15 GLNKYKLRI
+15 GLNKYKIRI

-38 LFLPRLMSLVIDKG
+38 LFLPKLMSLVIDKG
-52 VAYGDTAYVLKI
+52 VAYGDTSYVLKI
-64 GALMIV
+64 GALMIF

-105 NYLSFDDVEH
+105 NYLSFDDVDH

-160 NVKLSLVFPLTIP
+160 NVKLSIVFPLTIP
-173 FIGFGIF
+173 FIGLGIF
-180 YVFKRGLPYF
+180 YVFKMGLPYF

-217 SKDDYEEEI
+217 SKDEYEEAV
-226 FDQANRSYQDM
+226 FDEANIAYQEM
-237 ASLVNKLLVNVR
+237 STKVNKLLVNVR

-273 RDMGIGELMAFI
+273 REMGIGELMAFI

-292 LAMIMMSFL
+292 IAMIMMSFL
-301 LTLLPRTFASME
+301 LSLLPRVFASME
-313 RINEVLDYEAT
+313 RINEVLEYEAT

-393 DGELFINGIDIKSLK
+393 EGQLFINGIDIKSLK
-408 NSELREEI
+408 NFELREEI

-430 AENLTYSRED
+430 AENLSYARED
-440 AEKERM
+440 AEEDIM
-446 LEAIKNS
+446 LEAIKNA
-453 DAEEFLGGDPLN
+453 DAIEFLGQDPLN

-515 ILKEKLQGKIVIVV
+515 ILKEKLQDKIVIVV

-543 ILEDGQVAGYGNH
+543 VLEDGQVAGYGNH
-556 ESLMRTNEIYREIA
+556 ESLMKKNEIYREIA

>member
-1 MLECYDGGIMNIYK
+1 MSIYK
-15 GLNKYKLRI
+15 GLNKYKIRI

-38 LFLPRLMSLVIDKG
+38 LFLPRLMSLVIDRG

-173 FIGFGIF
+173 FIGLGIF

-226 FDQANRSYQDM
+226 FDQANKSYQEM

-273 RDMGIGELMAFI
+273 RETGIGELMAFI

-292 LAMIMMSFL
+292 IAMIMMSFL
-301 LTLLPRTFASME
+301 LSLLPRVFASME
-313 RINEVLDYEAT
+313 RINEVLEYEAT

-393 DGELFINGIDIKSLK
+393 EGQLFINGMDIKSLK
-408 NSELREEI
+408 NFELREEI

-430 AENLTYSRED
+430 AENLSYARED
-440 AEKERM
+440 AEEEIM
-446 LEAIKNS
+446 LEAIKNA
-453 DAEEFLGGDPLN
+453 DAIEFLGQDPLN

-515 ILKEKLQGKIVIVV
+515 ILKEKLQDKIVIVV

-543 ILEDGQVAGYGNH
+543 VLEDGQVAGYGNH
-556 ESLMRTNEIYREIA
+556 ESLMKTNEIYREIA
-570 VSQGQAYEEE
+570 ISQGQDYEEER

>member
-1 MLECYDGGIMNIYK
+1 MSIYK
-15 GLNKYKLRI
+15 GLNKYKIRI

-70 VVILTVMCRASAA
+70 VVILTVMWRASAA

-173 FIGFGIF
+173 FIGLGIF

-217 SKDDYEEEI
+217 SKDDYEEKI
-226 FDQANRSYQDM
+226 FDQANRSYQEM

-273 RDMGIGELMAFI
+273 REMGIGELMAFI

-292 LAMIMMSFL
+292 IAMIMMSFL
-301 LTLLPRTFASME
+301 LSLLPRVFASME
-313 RINEVLDYEAT
+313 RINEVLEYEAT

-393 DGELFINGIDIKSLK
+393 EGQLFINDIDIKSLK
-408 NSELREEI
+408 NFELREEI

-430 AENLTYSRED
+430 AENLSYARED
-440 AEKERM
+440 AEEEIM
-446 LEAIKNS
+446 LEAIKNA
-453 DAEEFLGGDPLN
+453 DAIEFLGQDPLN

-515 ILKEKLQGKIVIVV
+515 ILKEKLQDKIVIVV

-543 ILEDGQVAGYGNH
+543 VLEDGQVAGYGNH
-556 ESLMRTNEIYREIA
+556 ESLMKTNEIYREIA

>member
-1 MLECYDGGIMNIYK
+1 MSIYK
-15 GLNKYKLRI
+15 GLNKYKIRI

-38 LFLPRLMSLVIDKG
+38 LFLPRLMSLVIDRG

-173 FIGFGIF
+173 FIGLGIF

-226 FDQANRSYQDM
+226 FDQANKSYQEM

-273 RDMGIGELMAFI
+273 REMGIGELMAFI

-292 LAMIMMSFL
+292 IAMIMMSFL
-301 LTLLPRTFASME
+301 LSLLPRVFASME
-313 RINEVLDYEAT
+313 RINEVLEYEAT

-393 DGELFINGIDIKSLK
+393 EGQLFINGIDIKSLK
-408 NSELREEI
+408 NFELREEI

-430 AENLTYSRED
+430 AENLSYARED
-440 AEKERM
+440 AEEEIM
-446 LEAIKNS
+446 LEAIKNA
-453 DAEEFLGGDPLN
+453 DAIEFLGQDPLN

-515 ILKEKLQGKIVIVV
+515 ILKEKLQDKIVIVV

-543 ILEDGQVAGYGNH
+543 VLEDGQLAGYGNH

>member
-1 MLECYDGGIMNIYK
+1 MSIYK
-15 GLNKYKLRI
+15 GLNKYKIRI

-173 FIGFGIF
+173 FIGLGIF

-226 FDQANRSYQDM
+226 FDQANRSYQEM

-249 PMLGTILNFG
+249 PMLGTVLNFG

-292 LAMIMMSFL
+292 IAMIMMSFL
-301 LTLLPRTFASME
+301 LSLLPRVFASME
-313 RINEVLDYEAT
+313 RINEVLEYEAT

-384 LLLQFYEPG
+384 LILQFYEPG
-393 DGELFINGIDIKSLK
+393 EGQLFVNGIDIKSLK
-408 NSELREEI
+408 NFELREEI

-430 AENLTYSRED
+430 AENLSYARED
-440 AEKERM
+440 AEEEIM
-446 LEAIKNS
+446 LEAITNA
-453 DAEEFLGGDPLN
+453 DAIEFLGGDPLN

-515 ILKEKLQGKIVIVV
+515 ILKEKLQDKIVIVV

-543 ILEDGQVAGYGNH
+543 VLEDGQVAGYGNH
-556 ESLMRTNEIYREIA
+556 ESLMKTNEIYREIA